1 MGRKRTGYADTT
13 FAFAA
18 SLQKIAED
26 KPTPV
31 TVESFRVEPTRK
43 SSGSYDTLV
52 VTFRVPRAD
61 VDKPETLSEEED
73 PLEKILQDVEASMN
87 EMEVNTNEI

>member
-18 SLQKIAED
+18 TLQRIAEV

-31 TVESFRVEPTRK
+31 TVESFKVEPTRL
-43 SSGSYDTLV
+43 SSGSYDTLTV
-52 VTFRVPRAD
+52 VFKVPRAD
-61 VDKPETLSEEED
+61 EDKPEIDSSED
-73 PLEKILQDVEASMN
+73 PLEKILQDVEASMI
-87 EMEVNTNEI
+87 EMEVNNHEV